1 MLRRM
6 RTVYALARYHDCQ
19 AAIDFLTG
27 AFGFRE
33 HEVSKNDDGTV
44 KHAELLAGDDLIM
57 IGPGRPGGPGI
68 YVAVDDVDA
77 HHDRARAAGA
87 EITMGLTDQSY
98 GSREYACKD
107 PEGNPWFFGT
117 YRP

>member
-1 MLRRM
+1 M
-6 RTVYALARYHDCQ
+6 RTVYALARYQDCQ
-19 AAIDFLTG
+19 AAIDFLTS
-27 AFGFRE
+27 AFGFRA
-33 HEVSKNDDGTV
+33 HETSKDEEGVVN
-44 KHAELLAGDDLIM
+44 HAELMVGDDLIM
-57 IGPGRPGGPGI
+57 IGRGKPGGPGI
-68 YVAVDDVDA
+68 YIAVENVDA

-87 EITMGLTDQSY
+87 EITMDLTDQPY